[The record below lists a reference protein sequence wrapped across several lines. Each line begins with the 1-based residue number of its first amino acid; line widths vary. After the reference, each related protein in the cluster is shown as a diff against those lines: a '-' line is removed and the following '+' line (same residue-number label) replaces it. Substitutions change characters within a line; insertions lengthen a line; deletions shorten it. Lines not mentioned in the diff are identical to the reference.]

1 MVAAG
6 KDREYM
12 ISQAEQ
18 APALR
23 ALVCEDQGVT
33 VMAIRKALM
42 RAGYDVVGEAV
53 EGQQAIDL
61 ADELKP
67 DIILMDINMPGN
79 IDGIAATKAII
90 AARAVPVI
98 MLTAYSY
105 DNYVN
110 AALEAGACAYL
121 VKPITSEQLL
131 PAVKTAIARF
141 QAQQQVTQEV
151 EGLRDQLETRKLVE
165 RAKGILMEQNT
176 LSESEAFRLLQ
187 KKSRDKCQ
195 TMKQTASDIIKAKE
209 MLS

>member
-6 KDREYM
+6 KDRESM

>member
-1 MVAAG
+1 MVS
-6 KDREYM
+6 E
-12 ISQAEQ
+12 AEQ
-18 APALR
+18 ATPLR

-33 VMAIRKALM
+33 VMAIRKALL

-53 EGQQAIDL
+53 EGQQAIDM
-61 ADELKP
+61 AKQLKP
-67 DIILMDINMPGN
+67 DIVLMDINMPGS
-79 IDGIAATKAII
+79 IDGIAATKAIL
-90 AARAVPVI
+90 AERAVPVI

-110 AALEAGACAYL
+110 AALDAGACAYL

-131 PAVKTAIARF
+131 PAVKTAVARF
-141 QAQQQVTQEV
+141 QAQQQVTHEADD
-151 EGLRDQLETRKLVE
+151 LRDQLETRKLVE
-165 RAKGILMEQNT
+165 RAKGILMEQNN

-195 TMKQTASDIIKAKE
+195 AMKITANDIIKAKE

>member
-1 MVAAG
+1 MVAAR

>member
-1 MVAAG
+1 MAS
-6 KDREYM
+6 E
-12 ISQAEQ
+12 AEQ
-18 APALR
+18 SQTPPLR

-33 VMAIRKALM
+33 VMAIRKALL

-53 EGQQAIDL
+53 EGEQAIAL
-61 ADELKP
+61 AKELNP
-67 DIILMDINMPGN
+67 DIILMDINMPGSM
-79 IDGIAATKAII
+79 DGIAATKAILSE
-90 AARAVPVI
+90 RAVPII

-141 QAQQQVTQEV
+141 QAQLQVTQEADN
-151 EGLRDQLETRKLVE
+151 LRDQLETRKLVE
-165 RAKGILMEQNT
+165 RAKGILMEQNS
-176 LSESEAFRLLQ
+176 LSESDAFRLLQ

-195 TMKQTASDIIKAKE
+195 PMKQTAADIIKAKE